1 MLKQR
6 AIDLACDRRGN
17 FAMMAAILVVP
28 LAAAAGLSID
38 YFQSVNIRSQLQN
51 AADSAAI
58 AAARTP
64 AGGDY
69 AAAAQKIFEANS
81 AGLRGISLNGGQ
93 TNRVLGADGWEYAYS
108 VQYSMPTGL
117 SGLIGVDQVSGAIN
131 ATAVAGGEKVE
142 IALVLDSTG
151 SMNGQGKMVEL
162 KKAVRLFAD
171 EFAGMTNNVKMAVVP
186 FDTQV
191 RVDDVAFGSSLL
203 DTPANPFNDSTDCA
217 TLADPDDRAACNE
230 YKTAAAAATG
240 CTSVV
245 TAIHHGEIVT
255 QDCVT
260 VANGVKYIE
269 TTVTTTTTSP
279 DNIDVVVS
287 NTSEPFAFGPKT
299 SKPNDIITANN
310 DLLGADALNWTGCV
324 IDRAQPNDVSNASPR
339 YSDPATLYPAAHCAT
354 PNLAAI
360 QPLTSNMTTIKAV
373 AASMQGSGNTNVTIG
388 VQWGM
393 EALTPE
399 QPLTGS
405 STAAN
410 VKRYM
415 IVLTDGVNTQNRWT
429 RNSAEIDNRLTQA
442 CANAKANDI
451 TLYTVRVINGNAAV
465 LQACASSPDKYFD
478 VQNASELSGVFGEL
492 AAKIKKVRI
501 VG

>member
-1 MLKQR
+1 MLKLPIHR
-6 AIDLACDRRGN
+6 FITDRRGN
-17 FAMMAAILVVP
+17 FAMMAAILTVP
-28 LAAAAGLSID
+28 LLAAAGLSID

-58 AAARTP
+58 AAARMP
-64 AGGDY
+64 SGADY

-81 AGLRGISLNGGQ
+81 AGLRGITLSGGQ
-93 TNRVLGADGWEYAYS
+93 TVRVMGADGWEYTYS
-108 VQYSMPTGL
+108 VSFNMPTGL
-117 SGLIGVDQVSGAIN
+117 SGLIGIDQVSGTID
-131 ATAVAGGEKVE
+131 ATAIAGGEKVE

-151 SMNGQGKMVEL
+151 SMGSAGKMTEL

-171 EFAGMTNNVKMAVVP
+171 EFAGMTNNVKMAVIP

-191 RVDDVAFGSSLL
+191 RLEDVAFGSSLL
-203 DTPANPFNDSTDCA
+203 DTPANPFTDATDCA
-217 TLADPDDRAACNE
+217 TLNDPDDRAACTE
-230 YKTAAAAATG
+230 YKNAAAAATG
-240 CTSVV
+240 CTTTVDTAPHV
-245 TAIHHGEIVT
+245 TIDTET
-255 QDCVT
+255 CVS
-260 VANGVKYIE
+260 VANGVKYTE
-269 TTVTTTTTSP
+269 TTVTTTTDDP
-279 DNIDVVVS
+279 PNVDVAVS
-287 NTSEPFAFGPKT
+287 NSSEPFAFGPKT
-299 SKPNDIITANN
+299 SKPNDVITANN
-310 DLLGADALNWTGCV
+310 DLLGADALNWTGCI
-324 IDRAQPNDVSNASPR
+324 IDREQPNDVSGVSPR

-360 QPLTSNMTTIKAV
+360 QPLTANMVTIKSV
-373 AASMQGSGNTNVTIG
+373 AATLQPSGNTNVTIG

-399 QPLTGS
+399 QPLTGA

-429 RNSAEIDNRLTQA
+429 KNSAEIDSRLTQA
-442 CANAKANDI
+442 CANAKAGGI

-465 LQACASSPDKYFD
+465 LQACASSPDKFFD
-478 VQNASELSGVFGEL
+478 VQNANELTGVFGEL

>member
-1 MLKQR
+1 MRKNLVR
-6 AIDLACDRRGN
+6 RFFTDRHGN
-17 FAMMAAILVVP
+17 FAMMGAVLTVP
-28 LAAAAGLSID
+28 LLAAAGLSID

-64 AGGDY
+64 SGADY

-81 AGLRGISLNGGQ
+81 AGLRGITLSGGQ
-93 TNRVLGADGWEYAYS
+93 TVRVMGADGWEYTYS
-108 VQYSMPTGL
+108 VSFNMPTGL
-117 SGLIGVDQVSGAIN
+117 SGLIGIDQVAGAIDS
-131 ATAVAGGEKVE
+131 TAIAGGEKVE

-171 EFAGMTNNVKMAVVP
+171 EFSGMTNNVKMAVVP

-191 RVDDVAFGSSLL
+191 RLQDVAFGSSVL
-203 DTPANPFNDSTDCA
+203 DTPANPFTDATNCA
-217 TLADPDDRAACNE
+217 TLNDPDDRAACTE
-230 YKTAAAAATG
+230 YKDAAAAATG
-240 CTSVV
+240 CTATTDTALNV
-245 TAIHHGEIVT
+245 TILSDA
-255 QDCVT
+255 CVT
-260 VANGVKYIE
+260 VVNGVKYTE
-269 TTVTTTTTSP
+269 TTVTTTTIAP
-279 DNIDVVVS
+279 PNVDVVVN
-287 NTSEPFAFGPKT
+287 NTSEPFAFGPKM
-299 SKPNDIITANN
+299 SKPNDVITANN
-310 DLLGADALNWTGCV
+310 DLLGADAANWTGCV
-324 IDRAQPNDVSNASPR
+324 IDRAQPNDVNNASPR

-354 PNLAAI
+354 ANLAAV
-360 QPLTSNMTTIKAV
+360 QPLTANMTTIKSV
-373 AASMQGSGNTNVTIG
+373 AASLQGSGNTNVSIG

-399 QPLTGS
+399 QPLTGA

-429 RNSAEIDNRLTQA
+429 KNSAEIDARLTLA

-451 TLYTVRVINGNAAV
+451 TLYTVRLINGNASV

-478 VQNASELSGVFGEL
+478 VQNANELSGVFGEL

-501 VG
+501 VS